1 VRTRLRTSALHQLAS
16 PDSDFKS
23 AAFVLQNLPRLTAEP
38 EDLADI
44 QQSVLQLAI
53 QGRLVPSDTEKSSS
67 VPKSEDEP
75 FSVPYSWS
83 WEPISTVGQTQTGST
98 PPTAERDH
106 YAGEI
111 PFIKPAAISEAR
123 GEVVYTGEGLTK
135 SGANESTLVEAGAV
149 LMVCIGGSIG
159 KAAVIDRPA
168 CFNQQIN
175 SVTPRRGVDSHYVLL
190 AMRSPYFRSCVLDTA
205 AQGTLP
211 IISKG
216 KWERLK
222 IPLPPLAEQRRIVA
236 KVDELMAVLDALEA
250 TLTTARTTAESLLA
264 ATVARLHAA

>member
-1 VRTRLRTSALHQLAS
+1 
-16 PDSDFKS
+16 
-23 AAFVLQNLPRLTAEP
+23 
-38 EDLADI
+38 
-44 QQSVLQLAI
+44 
-53 QGRLVPSDTEKSSS
+53 
-67 VPKSEDEP
+67 
-75 FSVPYSWS
+75 
-83 WEPISTVGQTQTGST
+83 
-98 PPTAERDH
+98 
-106 YAGEI
+106 
-111 PFIKPAAISEAR
+111 
-123 GEVVYTGEGLTK
+123 
-135 SGANESTLVEAGAV
+135 
-149 LMVCIGGSIG
+149 MVCIGGSIG

-236 KVDELMAVLDALEA
+236 KVDELMAVLDALQA
-250 TLTTARTTAESLLA
+250 TLSTARNVSEKLLA
-264 ATVARLHAA
+264 ATVAKLGAA